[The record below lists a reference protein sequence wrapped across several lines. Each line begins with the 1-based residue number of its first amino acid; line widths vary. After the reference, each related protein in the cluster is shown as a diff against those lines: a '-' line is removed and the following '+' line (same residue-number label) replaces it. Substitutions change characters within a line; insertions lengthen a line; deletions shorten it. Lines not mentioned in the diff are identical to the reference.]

1 MHKKNL
7 QLKEAFNLTF
17 QKINKGNFKDVE
29 SIYKEILKRAIT

>member
-7 QLKEAFNLTF
+7 QLKEAFNLAF